1 MLKEYLIRL
10 RDLYGFRPAAS
21 WTDYYIGLIGGM
33 LCPYLSMFMLYM
45 LGVADSDAIII
56 ESIINPTTV
65 EYLLFA
71 IGVTFIAP
79 LTEEILFRGF
89 FWGILDRLK
98 FNSVTAMSITTLL
111 FIYAHGEVVHIA
123 GVMPIAFFLGWL
135 RERSGSIFPTILC
148 HAVNNGVASVWI
160 WITLSSY

>member
-1 MLKEYLIRL
+1 
-10 RDLYGFRPAAS
+10 
-21 WTDYYIGLIGGM
+21 
-33 LCPYLSMFMLYM
+33 MFMLYM

-98 FNSVTAMSITTLL
+98 FNSVTAMS
-111 FIYAHGEVVHIA
+111 G
-123 GVMPIAFFLGWL
+123 
-135 RERSGSIFPTILC
+135 
-148 HAVNNGVASVWI
+148 
-160 WITLSSY
+160 